1 MLLIRLFFIHT
12 HARAHTH
19 TQDLFYS
26 PIVRSI
32 LSALVRTERQTAGST
47 SLAFLHPPPPRE
59 DAHPPMAANEYP
71 LRNIHLPSEPIS
83 RRQSVAPLV
92 GPKPQARLSS
102 LQDAASLVRLVC
114 LTCSD
119 SGRLVLGRSG
129 QMWLSSCADVAAVMR
144 QQSDRVITGSGSLLH
159 PSTLNNGLIM
169 VIEAVTGVVWVIPPE
184 R

>member
-1 MLLIRLFFIHT
+1 
-12 HARAHTH
+12 
-19 TQDLFYS
+19 
-26 PIVRSI
+26 
-32 LSALVRTERQTAGST
+32 
-47 SLAFLHPPPPRE
+47 
-59 DAHPPMAANEYP
+59 MAANEYP

-102 LQDAASLVRLVC
+102 LQDAASLVRPVC
-114 LTCSD
+114 LTCPGSR
-119 SGRLVLGRSG
+119 RLVLGRSG

-144 QQSDRVITGSGSLLH
+144 QQPDRVITGSGSLLY